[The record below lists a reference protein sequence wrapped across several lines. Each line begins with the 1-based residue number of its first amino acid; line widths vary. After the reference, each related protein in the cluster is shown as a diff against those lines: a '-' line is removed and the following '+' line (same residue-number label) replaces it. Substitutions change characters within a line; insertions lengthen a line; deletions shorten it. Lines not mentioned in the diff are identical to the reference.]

1 MSTRSNAKAEAFK
14 AELQVKIQ
22 SLIAEFAEGKI
33 SREQF
38 NVIYGRYSG
47 QMAIADHALISGN
60 PEAVS
65 IAQTGIP
72 TIAVREAY
80 MGKAIGLAIYH
91 NKSGMMV
98 DTLGNFDVPIG
109 LVSHVLNDITEMME
123 TNRLI
128 DRRTEKIG
136 PQQWLLFAAG
146 RYTTVVTLF
155 RNEPSPMQSREIER
169 LHHDFEEANRAFLQ
183 RESVDKDKL
192 VYPFLVFVQQKL
204 KRV

>member
-183 RESVDKDKL
+183 RESVDKEKL